1 MAISWEDFEK
11 VDMRVGRIVS
21 VEDFPKAKKPA
32 FRIKIDFGSGVGIKQ
47 TSAQLTKLYGKED
60 LMGKQVIA
68 VVNFPP
74 KQIADF
80 SSEVLILGAVCE
92 DGKVI
97 LLQPERDAPL
107 GKRIA

>member
-1 MAISWEDFEK
+1 MQITWQDFEK
-11 VDMRVGRIVS
+11 VDMRAGRVVS
-21 VEDFPKAKKPA
+21 AEDFPKAKKPA
-32 FRIKIDFGSGVGIKQ
+32 YKLKIDFGPEIGVKQ
-47 TSAQLTKLYGKED
+47 TSAQLTRLYAKEE
-60 LMGKQVIA
+60 LVGRQVVA

-80 SSEVLILGAVCE
+80 QSEVLVLGAVCE

-97 LLQPERDAPL
+97 LLQPERDCPL